1 LPLLTPKP
9 LDRIR
14 YAINETP
21 MKRKV
26 LVIGAGIKG
35 SAIAALLSLDDSFE
49 VILIDKGKVGSG
61 TTSTNHGRL
70 HLGTSGWRTETDD
83 LISRRMQGSMLMR
96 QLPEITTCSS
106 EGYYCIEHD
115 KDLTEFVAKC
125 SVNRI
130 PHRILQKNELD
141 NSWINLDQFAG
152 VIQVPEFSFNPA
164 RVAGRLA
171 NSFVQQGGTLQLGQ
185 SAKRLYREGER
196 IFLELENESSI
207 EADIVINASTR
218 WCNTVKIT
226 DCDPLFAIEWFRWR
240 LLCLRS
246 EDLPLIRQV
255 TVVVDPQKK
264 SPSAIPHEHWITID
278 CKTDLEQLD
287 TPEGDQN
294 SSWRPIDLTNR
305 IDFELYSTGCSYF
318 QPLQQLAVTE
328 LPTKLFSM
336 AGIHARLIG
345 APPGSVN
352 RVYSTEDCPNYFL
365 TFGGQASTAILD
377 AIETLEHLASL
388 GVFSSIDREEL
399 IQQLACSLT
408 TDPLPNSNCMAWE
421 QPNT

>member
-1 LPLLTPKP
+1 
-9 LDRIR
+9 
-14 YAINETP
+14 

-26 LVIGAGIKG
+26 IVIGAGIKG
-35 SAIAALLSLDDSFE
+35 SAIAALLSLDDTLE
-49 VILIDKGKVGSG
+49 VVLIDKGKVGSG

-96 QLPEITTCSS
+96 QLPKITTCSS
-106 EGYYCIEHD
+106 EGYYCIERD
-115 KDLTEFVAKC
+115 KDLKEFVEKC

-130 PHRILQKNELD
+130 PHRIVQKSELD
-141 NSWINLDQFAG
+141 TSWINIEQFSA

-164 RVAGRLA
+164 RVAGRFA
-171 NSFVQQGGTLQLGQ
+171 NSFVQRGGTLQLGQ
-185 SAKRLYREGER
+185 SAKRVYRKGEQ

-207 EADIVINASTR
+207 KADIVINASTR

-226 DCDPLFAIEWFRWR
+226 DCDPLFTIEWLRWR

-246 EDLPLIRQV
+246 EGLPPIKQV
-255 TVVVDPQKK
+255 TVIVDPQKK
-264 SPSAIPHEHWITID
+264 VPSAIPHTRWITID

-287 TPEGDQN
+287 TPEGDRN
-294 SSWRPIDLTNR
+294 SSWRPIDLTNQV
-305 IDFELYSTGCSYF
+305 DFDLYSTGCSYF

-328 LPTKLFSM
+328 LSTKLFSM
-336 AGIHARLIG
+336 AGIHGRLVG
-345 APPGSVN
+345 SPPGSVN
-352 RVYSTEDCPNYFL
+352 RVYSTENCPNYFL
-365 TFGGQASTAILD
+365 AFGGQASTAVLD
-377 AIETLEHLASL
+377 AIETLEYLADR
-388 GVFSSIDREEL
+388 GVSSSIEREKL

-421 QPNT
+421 QPNNA